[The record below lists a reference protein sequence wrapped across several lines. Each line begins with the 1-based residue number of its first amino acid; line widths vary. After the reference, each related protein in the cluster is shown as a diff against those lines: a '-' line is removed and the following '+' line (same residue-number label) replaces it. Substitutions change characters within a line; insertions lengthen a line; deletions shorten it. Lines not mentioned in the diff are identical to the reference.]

1 MIKIFIDFID
11 SRCHFAVRSPDR
23 YAINSSFDV
32 GPTTPTFK
40 LTTEEKEKNGSTKQL
55 RTETKIKS
63 QWKYKITQNEE
74 VQN

>member
-1 MIKIFIDFID
+1 MIKIFVDIID
-11 SRCHFAVRSPDR
+11 SRCHFAVSGP
-23 YAINSSFDV
+23 ISNSSFDV

-63 QWKYKITQNEE
+63 QWKYKITQNE